1 MLSRG
6 SFSVRHWWLASV
18 GMLLLAGCGRYE
30 PPALQGAATEPA
42 AAVRQLADYLHK
54 GDLVGFSRAAVPPS
68 THQALGQAWA
78 EGHSLWPL
86 TGLPLDE
93 HLPGLLEVLAA
104 EDAEA
109 ELQRV
114 FKAQFEG
121 QATNL
126 RQTAHSLGMF
136 GAQYVSHQGDYSEL
150 QREHYR
156 QLVLGLSRWAG
167 QAPLSDPA
175 LAQATIAGL
184 TQAAHSSG
192 LDGAAALQAAGMEP
206 ALERLS
212 GLQLAMFEMFAR
224 YGLDLRRS
232 LAGLQVGLLQEQG
245 DQALV
250 QVQYTLGEQAVSFK
264 AQMRR
269 IDGRW
274 YMQQNLD
281 DAQRILDAAA
291 QTRQL
296 QAPPAAAQGSDDA
309 GTEPAQTD
317 VQDAQMASGP

>member
-1 MLSRG
+1 MLSRE
-6 SFSVRHWWLASV
+6 SFSARHWWLASAAV
-18 GMLLLAGCGRYE
+18 LLLAGCGRSQ
-30 PPALQGAATEPA
+30 PTALQGAATEPA
-42 AAVRQLADYLHK
+42 AAVRQLTDYLHK
-54 GDLVGFSRAAVPPS
+54 GDLVGFSRAAVPAQ
-68 THQALGQAWA
+68 THDALAQAWA

-86 TGLPLDE
+86 TSLPLDE
-93 HLPGLLEVLAA
+93 HLPSLLEVLAA

-109 ELQRV
+109 DLQHV
-114 FKAQFEG
+114 FKAQFQG
-121 QATNL
+121 QAANL
-126 RQTAHSLGMF
+126 RQSAHSLGMF
-136 GAQYVSHQGDYSEL
+136 GAQYVGNQGDYSEL

-175 LAQATIAGL
+175 LAQATIASL
-184 TQAAHSSG
+184 TQAARDTG
-192 LDGAAALQAAGMEP
+192 LHGPAGLQAAGMEP
-206 ALERLS
+206 ALSQLS
-212 GLQLAMFEMFAR
+212 GLQQALLDMFAR
-224 YGLDLRRS
+224 YGLDLSQS
-232 LAGLQVGLLQEQG
+232 LAALQVGLLQEQG

-250 QVQYTLGEQAVSFK
+250 QVQYPLGEQTVSFK

-291 QTRQL
+291 AARLL
-296 QAPPAAAQGSDDA
+296 QAPPAGPADTDAAGL
-309 GTEPAQTD
+309 EPGQQA